1 METQTGYIVPEKNQK
16 TKRYCMTLDLQDDP
30 ELIKEYKYWH
40 ENENIW
46 PEIPRGIKEVGIVN
60 MEIYLYDTRMF
71 MIMETTLDFD
81 FEKDMGRLGTL
92 ERQQE
97 WEKFVGK
104 FQKSLPGAPEG
115 SKWQLMDR
123 VYKLE

>member
-1 METQTGYIVPEKNQK
+1 METQTGYIVPAKETK
-16 TKRYCMTLDLQDDP
+16 TKRYCMTLDLKDDP

-46 PEIPRGIKEVGIVN
+46 PEIPEGIKEVGIVN
-60 MEIYLYDTRMF
+60 MEIYLYGTRMF
-71 MIMETTLDFD
+71 MIMETALDFD
-81 FEKDMGRLGTL
+81 FEKDMARLGTL
-92 ERQQE
+92 ERQAE

>member
-1 METQTGYIVPEKNQK
+1 METQSGYIVPEKNKK
-16 TKRYCMTLDLQDDP
+16 TKRYCMTLDLKDDP

-40 ENENIW
+40 ENKNIW
-46 PEIPRGIKEVGIVN
+46 PEIPEGIKKVGIVN

-81 FEKDMGRLGTL
+81 FEKDMARLGTL
-92 ERQQE
+92 ERQAE
-97 WEKFVGK
+97 WEKFVWK
-104 FQKSLPGAPEG
+104 FQKSVPGAPEG
-115 SKWQLMDR
+115 SKWQLMER